1 MASVWARFFAQTI
14 WSNLLRDARDSRKQL
29 PKMNFRQKLQ
39 EEYLLRCDRNNRYT
53 VSAFAR
59 SLKMDVSTLT
69 KILKGQRKVG
79 NKALLGIASK
89 LGWSPEDL
97 KPFVK
102 SKKSL
107 GTGAWSEPGYQQ
119 LSLDQFRIM
128 ADWYHYAILEL
139 MTVEGFK
146 PDASFIAQS
155 LKITVAQAQ
164 IAIERLTRAG
174 LIEVQTDGSWKDTSG
189 GFSTTIGNEFT
200 AGAFKKMQGQILDQ
214 AREALDQVDFKK
226 RSQTSMTM
234 AVDPSRLP
242 EAQAL
247 IKEFRRKLNALMSE
261 NGNHQEVYQLSVSLF
276 PVTEIV
282 ETKKMKAKGEGK

>member
-1 MASVWARFFAQTI
+1 ME
-14 WSNLLRDARDSRKQL
+14 
-29 PKMNFRQKLQ
+29 FRQKLQ
-39 EEYLLRCDRNNRYT
+39 EEYLQRCDRNNRYT

-79 NKALLGIASK
+79 NRALLAIASK
-89 LGWSPEDL
+89 LGWSPDDL
-97 KPFVK
+97 KPFIK

-139 MTVEGFK
+139 MTVEGFR
-146 PDASFIAQS
+146 PDAGWIASS
-155 LKITVAQAQ
+155 LKLSVAEVQ
-164 IAIERLTRAG
+164 IAIERLVRAG
-174 LIEVQTDGSWKDTSG
+174 LIEIKNDGSWRDTSG

-214 AREALDQVDFKK
+214 ARTALDQVDFKK

-234 AVDPSRLP
+234 AVDPSRLG
-242 EAQAL
+242 EAQTL

-261 NGNHQEVYQLSVSLF
+261 NGNHKEVYQLSVSLF
-276 PVTEIV
+276 PVTEIN
-282 ETKKMKAKGEGK
+282 ENKQERKQ